1 MGELATMGFKGSW
14 NFKRGN
20 GAVLVMKRPTMTI
33 LKYEV
38 AVAAILKSLPELNG
52 KALLTGMYTC
62 PQYVLAMYNSK
73 ESSVGA
79 AAAAGIPPH
88 IIIAGSAE
96 MGTSWKKWTG
106 GGVLKSGGEGEEH
119 KEDQF
124 MPLLR
129 LKYVKERNF
138 FRLRGD
144 PLEGKQTEFE
154 DFPVPWKSL
163 DEQGNEGEEDDD
175 MF

>member
-73 ESSVGA
+73 ESSV
-79 AAAAGIPPH
+79 
-88 IIIAGSAE
+88 
-96 MGTSWKKWTG
+96 TG
-106 GGVLKSGGEGEEH
+106 GEVLKSRRRRAQGRPVYAAAEA
-119 KEDQF
+119 QA
-124 MPLLR
+124 

-154 DFPVPWKSL
+154 DFPVP
-163 DEQGNEGEEDDD
+163 
-175 MF
+175 